1 MECETCKEFAA
12 VRDPSRTTSRSDFEF
27 SKISTMATQ
36 GSTFGFSSTAVE
48 VAEANKANIEG
59 KVFVI
64 TGAYSGIGLEA
75 AKALLK
81 AGGKIVLGGRS
92 EKVIQETVESL
103 KKDGFDGGKIDRGCT
118 IDLADLE
125 SVKAFATYVNGKYTR
140 IVLICNAG
148 VMATPP
154 GVTKQGFEQ
163 QFGINVIGHFLL
175 AKLLVDI
182 TSRQVWLSS
191 SEYLRVS
198 CRAIAVLSLAS
209 CCSRSDTFPVRQSP
223 YRHRRDQEILT

>member
-1 MECETCKEFAA
+1 
-12 VRDPSRTTSRSDFEF
+12 
-27 SKISTMATQ
+27 MAP
-36 GSTFGFSSTAVE
+36 FGFSSTAVE
-48 VAEANKANIEG
+48 VAEANKANVEG

-75 AKALLK
+75 TKALLK
-81 AGGKIVLGGRS
+81 AGGTVVLTGRS
-92 EKVIQETVESL
+92 ESLLQQTVESL
-103 KKDGFDGGKIDRGCT
+103 KKEGFDKTKVDGGCT

-125 SVKAFATYVNGKYTR
+125 TVKAFANYDR

-163 QFGINVIGHFLL
+163 QFGVNVIGHFLL
-175 AKLLVDI
+175 AKLLVDK

-191 SEYLRVS
+191 LAHRAVS
-198 CRAIAVLSLAS
+198 
-209 CCSRSDTFPVRQSP
+209 SRSPCSTCSP
-223 YRHRRDQEILT
+223 NSRPFSQMWCFVSL

>member
-1 MECETCKEFAA
+1 VEKIFPEEHVDYVSFLLK
-12 VRDPSRTTSRSDFEF
+12 DFKAMSTQAPTF
-27 SKISTMATQ
+27 S
-36 GSTFGFSSTAVE
+36 FSSTAVE
-48 VAEANKANIEG
+48 VSEANKANIEG

-92 EKVIQETVESL
+92 DKVIQETVESL
-103 KKDGFDGGKIDRGCT
+103 KKDGFDGAKIDGGCT
-118 IDLADLE
+118 IDLSDLE
-125 SVKAFATYVNGKYTR
+125 SVKAFATYVKGKYTR

-175 AKLLVDI
+175 AKLLVGI

-198 CRAIAVLSLAS
+198 FLSMLSAFVVES
-209 CCSRSDTFPVRQSP
+209 
-223 YRHRRDQEILT
+223 L

>member
-1 MECETCKEFAA
+1 
-12 VRDPSRTTSRSDFEF
+12 
-27 SKISTMATQ
+27 MAP
-36 GSTFGFSSTAVE
+36 FGFSSTAVE
-48 VAEANKANIEG
+48 VAEANKANVEG

-75 AKALLK
+75 TKALLK
-81 AGGKIVLGGRS
+81 AGGTVVLTGRS
-92 EKVIQETVESL
+92 ESLLQQTIESL
-103 KKDGFDGGKIDRGCT
+103 KKEGFDKTKVDGGCT

-125 SVKAFATYVNGKYTR
+125 TVKAFANYVKGNYDR

-163 QFGINVIGHFLL
+163 QFGVNVIGHFLL
-175 AKLLVDI
+175 AKLLVDK

-191 SEYLRVS
+191 LAHRAVS
-198 CRAIAVLSLAS
+198 
-209 CCSRSDTFPVRQSP
+209 SRSPSSTCSP
-223 YRHRRDQEILT
+223 NTCPFSQMWCFVSL